1 MKTVRSLCAW
11 LAALAPFFA
20 LTQCTGQGTF
30 TRITFD
36 GPPLI
41 APGTGRIVQQYYESG
56 ISFTPIN
63 PNAPFAGFARYGMP
77 TANTSA
83 WPDNGTAFLDA
94 PLGASLQFSAMN
106 GSLFSLVSVDLAEY
120 ATTFAEPLTVQFV
133 GYMPDGSTVMTNFVT
148 DGIID
153 GIGPLADFQTFHFGL
168 EFSGLRRVEVPTIGW
183 SLDNLALWRDVPEPG
198 TGALLG
204 LAAALLGVRSLRGKR
219 SD

>member
-1 MKTVRSLCAW
+1 MDSMRSLCAW
-11 LAALAPFFA
+11 LGALAPLFVLA
-20 LTQCTGQGTF
+20 QCYGQGTF

-36 GPPLI
+36 GPPLQP
-41 APGTGRIVQQYYESG
+41 PGTAYNVQQYYESKM
-56 ISFTPIN
+56 SFTPL
-63 PNAPFAGFARYGMP
+63 PGTAGLGRVGRP
-77 TANTSA
+77 TANTSDR
-83 WPDNGTAFLDA
+83 PDNGTAFLDA
-94 PLGASLQFSAMN
+94 DITESLQFSAMN
-106 GSLFSLVSVDLAEY
+106 GSPFSLVSVDLAEY
-120 ATTFAEPLTVQFV
+120 GTVFARPLAVQFV

>member
-1 MKTVRSLCAW
+1 MKTVKSLCAW

-30 TRITFD
+30 TWITFD
-36 GPPLI
+36 GPPLQP
-41 APGTGRIVQQYYESG
+41 PGTAYTIQQYFENSM
-56 ISFTPIN
+56 SFTPVSGGT
-63 PNAPFAGFARYGMP
+63 GFGRVGRP

-94 PLGASLQFSAMN
+94 AIGDSLQFSAMN
-106 GSLFSLVSVDLAEY
+106 GSPFSLVSVDLAEY
-120 ATTFAEPLTVQFV
+120 ATGFARPLTVQFV